1 MRGQPLQQFPEHSM
15 FSIYWSNNNEA
26 AQKFLRNV
34 NGNEVLKS
42 QSVSLSACLILYDPI
57 DRSPPGSSVHGSQ
70 SCLILCDPIDR
81 SPPGSSVHG
90 SQSCLILCDPIDR
103 SPPGSSV
110 HGSQS
115 CLILCDPIDRSP
127 PGSSVHG
134 SQSCLILC
142 DPIDHSPPGL
152 GFSRQEYWS
161 GLPFPSARDLPD
173 VAIYKFP
180 ALQEDTLT
188 ILGHRINPTL
198 GKKINIESKYL

>member
-42 QSVSLSACLILYDPI
+42 RSVSLSA
-57 DRSPPGSSVHGSQ
+57 
-70 SCLILCDPIDR
+70 CLILCDPIDR

-90 SQSCLILCDPIDR
+90 SQSCLILCDPID
-103 SPPGSSV
+103 
-110 HGSQS
+110 
-115 CLILCDPIDRSP
+115 CSP